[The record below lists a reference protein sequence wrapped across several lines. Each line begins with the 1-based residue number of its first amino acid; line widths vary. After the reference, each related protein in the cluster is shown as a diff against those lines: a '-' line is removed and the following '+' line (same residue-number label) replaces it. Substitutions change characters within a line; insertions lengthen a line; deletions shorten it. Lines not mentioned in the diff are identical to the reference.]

1 MVNKYI
7 PGTLEEA
14 LKILSEHDCY
24 IMAGGTDLMVAKH
37 RSSGLLPNLD
47 KDVIYVMGLQELN
60 FIKKVGGNIFI
71 GATTNY
77 TDILKSHLIPTLL
90 KEIVLE
96 IASPSLRNMATLVGN
111 IGNASPAGDALVGLY
126 IYDALIELTSV
137 RGKRLTPISEFIYG
151 VRRIHREKDELIT
164 AVIFPEDKFT
174 ATKWKKV
181 GSRKAE
187 TISKITFAGAYT
199 LEKDIVKDLRLAF
212 GSVNITVVRRPE
224 LETKYIGLTVNQLHN
239 KVDEILKEYGKFIV
253 PISDQR
259 STKDYRFKV
268 AMNIARDFITHIE

>member
-164 AVIFPEDKFT
+164 AVIFPKDKFT

>member
-174 ATKWKKV
+174 ATIWKKV

-239 KVDEILKEYGKFIV
+239 KVDEILEEYGKFIV

-268 AMNIARDFITHIE
+268 AINIARDFITHIE

>member
-239 KVDEILKEYGKFIV
+239 KVDEILEEYGKFIV

>member
-268 AMNIARDFITHIE
+268 AINIARDFITHIE

>member
-239 KVDEILKEYGKFIV
+239 KVDEILEEYGKFIV

-268 AMNIARDFITHIE
+268 AINIARDFITHIE

>member
-90 KEIVLE
+90 KEIALE

>member
-60 FIKKVGGNIFI
+60 SIKKVGGNIFI